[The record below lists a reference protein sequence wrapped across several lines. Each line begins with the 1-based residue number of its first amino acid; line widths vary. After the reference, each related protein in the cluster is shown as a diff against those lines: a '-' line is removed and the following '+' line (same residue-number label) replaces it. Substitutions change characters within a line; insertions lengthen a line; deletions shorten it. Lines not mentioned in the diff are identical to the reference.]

1 MNDGREVWVRIDS
14 LEILHGRVA
23 RREISDVLAW
33 AKEHQGQLAQIFEE
47 LQR

>member
-1 MNDGREVWVRIDS
+1 MNDGREAWVSIGS

-23 RREISDVLAW
+23 VREIAEVPAW
-33 AKEHQGQLAQIFEE
+33 AKERQARLYQIFEE